1 MRGYAVIDVETTGL
15 RPSWHDR
22 VVEIGVVHLTT
33 NGDITAEWTTL
44 INPERDLGPQHIH
57 GITSADVR
65 HAPTFA
71 AVAGTVVTLLEGRV
85 PVAHNLRFD
94 WDFLRS
100 EFERLGAFLP
110 YADGVCTMRE
120 SAHHLPGPPR
130 TLAGCCEMA
139 GIALGDHH
147 EALSD
152 ARAAAGLLRHFLRA
166 GGGPWSADPTL
177 TWPDLPVTEAAPA
190 LRGVAARRNVHFL
203 GRLVDRLPRPVA
215 RAEADTYLALLDRAL
230 LDHRISASEA
240 DSLVDLA
247 ARLDLSRADVDR
259 LHNDYLAAL
268 AAAARAD
275 GVVTDEERHELD
287 LVADLLHLPRA
298 RVDVLLAS
306 TAAPEEVRER
316 FRLRPGDLV
325 VFTGEM
331 DRGREYWE
339 DRARE
344 ASMVPHG
351 NITKKVRLLVAA
363 DPDSLSGKARKAREY
378 GIPIVTPE
386 SFERMLAA
394 GKTRRP

>member
-15 RPSWHDR
+15 RPSWQDR
-22 VVEIGVVHLTT
+22 VVEIGVVHLAT
-33 NGDITAEWTTL
+33 NGDITGEWTTL
-44 INPERDLGPQHIH
+44 VNPQRDLGPQHIH
-57 GITSADVR
+57 GITSADIR

-71 AVAGTVVTLLEGRV
+71 DVSGTLMALLRDRV

-100 EFERLGAFLP
+100 EFERSGALLP
-110 YADGVCTMRE
+110 YAEGVCTMRE

-139 GIALGDHH
+139 GIPLANHH
-147 EALSD
+147 EALAD
-152 ARAAAGLLRHFLRA
+152 AHAAAGLLRHFLRS
-166 GGGPWSADPTL
+166 GGGPWTADPAL
-177 TWPDLPVTEAAPA
+177 TWPDLLEYDAPLA
-190 LRGVAARRNVHFL
+190 RRGVAAERNVHFL

-215 RAEADTYLALLDRAL
+215 REEADTYLALLDRAL

-247 ARLDLSRADVDR
+247 TRLDLSRGDLDR
-259 LHNDYLAAL
+259 LHNDYLSAL
-268 AAAARAD
+268 AAAALAD
-275 GVVTDEERHELD
+275 GVVTADERGELD
-287 LVADLLHLPRA
+287 RVADLLHLPRA

-306 TAAPEEVRER
+306 TATPAEVRER

-331 DRGREYWE
+331 DEGREYWE

-344 ASMVPHG
+344 AAMVPHG

-363 DPDSLSGKARKAREY
+363 DPDSLSGKARKARAY

-386 SFERMLAA
+386 AFERIIRA
-394 GKTRRP
+394 GGSPR